1 MTVRT
6 NWEIIPT
13 YILNVADLQD
23 PYDICHFMKKH
34 NIDWYLY
41 RVKYKGIVLKFGMS
55 ADRSRNFGDRVYR
68 QIAHAESWNDLRN
81 TGSSGADWRII
92 EEDFYNL
99 YGIKIDKNHLEI
111 KIWDL
116 TNYPWFSTVPRN
128 EVIRMEN
135 ELIEE
140 YTKIVGEKPIGNI
153 NDEAQIKSKGLVP
166 IDALAKLFYL
176 EVK

>member
-1 MTVRT
+1 
-6 NWEIIPT
+6 
-13 YILNVADLQD
+13 
-23 PYDICHFMKKH
+23 
-34 NIDWYLY
+34 
-41 RVKYKGIVLKFGMS
+41 MS

-92 EEDFYNL
+92 EEDFYKL
-99 YGIKIDKNHLEI
+99 YGIKINKNHLEI

-166 IDALAKLFYL
+166 IDTLEKLFYL
-176 EVK
+176 ELK